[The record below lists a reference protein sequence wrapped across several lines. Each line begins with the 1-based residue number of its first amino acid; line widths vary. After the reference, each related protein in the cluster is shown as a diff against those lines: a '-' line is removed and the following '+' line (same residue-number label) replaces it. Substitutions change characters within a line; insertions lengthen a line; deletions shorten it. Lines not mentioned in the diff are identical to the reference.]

1 MRPHLSIH
9 GSILWFSGKWWR
21 RLINSPVDTKWK
33 DKIYSAAETLG
44 LLPHMA
50 FTGCAA
56 GQGMVFDFS
65 VQNREYNFVR
75 VCPNY
80 KQGIFASTIDLI
92 SEMKFVCSPNI
103 YKRYGFK
110 IRQRMYFRIFFSL
123 TGSGFQTLSGSP
135 IPKYWSSTSPHPRAP
150 RVHRMHL
157 QSF

>member
-1 MRPHLSIH
+1 
-9 GSILWFSGKWWR
+9 
-21 RLINSPVDTKWK
+21 
-33 DKIYSAAETLG
+33 
-44 LLPHMA
+44 MA

-65 VQNREYNFVR
+65 VPNSVYNFVR

-110 IRQRMYFRIFFSL
+110 IRQRAFNRVAGKPMAPSVLLITFYKK
-123 TGSGFQTLSGSP
+123 LSTTA
-135 IPKYWSSTSPHPRAP
+135 ILRRKYNDI
-150 RVHRMHL
+150 
-157 QSF
+157 QENIY